1 MRNGNTQNLSNQG
14 AFRTR
19 QLRGDYGY
27 TQDLVLGR
35 YVRDAHISRLYEETA
50 EIQRSV
56 IGRLMAAT
64 YL

>member
-1 MRNGNTQNLSNQG
+1 M
-14 AFRTR
+14 R

-35 YVRDAHISRLYEETA
+35 YVRDAHITRLYEETA
-50 EIQRSV
+50 KIQCVV
-56 IGRLMAAT
+56 IGRLMAVT

>member
-1 MRNGNTQNLSNQG
+1 M
-14 AFRTR
+14 R

-27 TQDLVLGR
+27 AQDLVLGR
-35 YVRDAHISRLYEETA
+35 YVLGVHITRLYEETA
-50 EIQRSV
+50 KIQCAV